1 MAQNRTIPYGYKIEN
16 GKLTID
22 PEEKHIVV
30 RIYERYA
37 NGESYLQIA
46 ERLTA
51 LGVQYTPEKTRWN
64 KNMVARVTDY
74 KNSQNNINIDSTI
87 NDLEE
92 TLYSEPDQN
101 DEYDDDLVRQLIDT
115 IKVVGDDKLIFTF
128 KCGLV
133 FEQPIQLQVRRL
145 KKSA

>member
-1 MAQNRTIPYGYKIEN
+1 MQ
-16 GKLTID
+16 
-22 PEEKHIVV
+22 
-30 RIYERYA
+30 
-37 NGESYLQIA
+37 SQSIA
-46 ERLTA
+46 YYHKQRKTKYFCDEIKA
-51 LGVQYTPEKTRWN
+51 LSD
-64 KNMVARVTDY
+64 MITDY
-74 KNSQNNINIDSTI
+74 KNSQNNINIESTI

-101 DEYDDDLVRQLIDT
+101 DEYDDDLVRQLINT

-133 FEQPIQLQVRRL
+133 YEQPIQLQVRRL